1 MADTVFHA
9 DVSRVEHVIFLR
21 SGRAAAPREP
31 APSAGV
37 VPVVFTVV
45 LIKGVVAASAPRGPL
60 QAAPEGGHVARG
72 AEEGGARG
80 DDDAADE

>member
-37 VPVVFTVV
+37 VPVVFSVV
-45 LIKGVVAASAPRGPL
+45 ILVLLAL
-60 QAAPEGGHVARG
+60 GGTLLYFVMR
-72 AEEGGARG
+72 
-80 DDDAADE
+80 DSPQQ